1 MLGLNR
7 RIYERIKNM
16 LVWGGMLLGIS
27 FGFSIIFFELE
38 QLSGRTIVNDLSELY
53 WWWISTVT
61 GLGSS
66 VTPTTPES
74 AVVATIVVILGFLL
88 LGLVISEI
96 SAIIRMIYS
105 RKEEGNIKVRAR
117 QHIVVFGYT
126 SLTAGVLKLLKRTF
140 GKDLKVVLISN
151 DIEFNPFPGQVDFI
165 HDNPVDHSTLVDAS
179 VFQATAAIILAN
191 DRFRDPDVYSVVI
204 ASGIE
209 QMNSKVV
216 TIVEIV
222 DESNKDLFKLTN
234 IDGFINR
241 KELISDLLQNNPNPK
256 LLRIIEKE
264 SQLVSKE
271 TETPGK
277 DLL

>member
-1 MLGLNR
+1 
-7 RIYERIKNM
+7 M